1 MQGKPLAKPYAKAVL
16 SMLPQTPYVG
26 GEYQPVHESIHDLPV
41 HRATLR
47 QVFYPVSE
55 SRHFT
60 RADAG
65 KVFSRSL
72 LPTEARVPHPELVR
86 LELLK
91 REGVRRKDAEA
102 TIWEKERIK
111 EEQREAKKKEV
122 AAEEERRVTK
132 VVPRQGGKWEFRFKD
147 ISVQDVGK
155 DGRSRK
161 GVGFRYG
168 LPAQDRKRGQIKIP
182 TRVE

>member
-1 MQGKPLAKPYAKAVL
+1 M
-16 SMLPQTPYVG
+16 
-26 GEYQPVHESIHDLPV
+26 
-41 HRATLR
+41 
-47 QVFYPVSE
+47 
-55 SRHFT
+55 
-60 RADAG
+60 
-65 KVFSRSL
+65 
-72 LPTEARVPHPELVR
+72 PHPELVR

-102 TIWEKERIK
+102 TVWEKERIK
-111 EEQREAKKKEV
+111 DEQREAKRKEV
-122 AAEEERRVTK
+122 AAEEEKRITK
-132 VVPRQGGKWEFRFKD
+132 VVPREGGKWEFRFKD